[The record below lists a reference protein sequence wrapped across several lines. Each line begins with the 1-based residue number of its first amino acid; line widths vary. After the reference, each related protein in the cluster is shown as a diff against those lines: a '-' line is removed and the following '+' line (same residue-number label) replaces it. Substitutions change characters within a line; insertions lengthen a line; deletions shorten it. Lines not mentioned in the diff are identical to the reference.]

1 MGWLKGRRL
10 WLLASLVLLATL
22 ISNLP
27 AQLVW
32 RQVQPHLP
40 VKVELDGLTGTLWRG
55 SLARLQVDGIDQGAL
70 EWRWQPAGLLAG
82 ELELD
87 LDWRPR
93 DGRVQAVLRMAVDR
107 LSLEGVRGRLS
118 AASMAQVNKAP
129 FLLQGDWLLDIPR
142 LTLADLRKV
151 TEASG
156 RIAWQDAGGGLP
168 SPLALGN
175 LAADLAAENG
185 WLVMSLADN
194 GGPLGLAGTARWQPA
209 KPLKLDTRLL
219 ARADAD
225 RDLAAGLQLL
235 GRADPDGWVR
245 WRVQLQ

>member
-107 LSLEGVRGRLS
+107 LSLD
-118 AASMAQVNKAP
+118 
-129 FLLQGDWLLDIPR
+129 LLYCFDSESSTYFVWVAR
-142 LTLADLRKV
+142 TCV
-151 TEASG
+151 TPPVP
-156 RIAWQDAGGGLP
+156 IIHLP
-168 SPLALGN
+168 IHSTHT
-175 LAADLAAENG
+175 
-185 WLVMSLADN
+185 S
-194 GGPLGLAGTARWQPA
+194 QPHA
-209 KPLKLDTRLL
+209 HTP
-219 ARADAD
+219 
-225 RDLAAGLQLL
+225 
-235 GRADPDGWVR
+235 
-245 WRVQLQ
+245 

>member
-55 SLARLQVDGIDQGAL
+55 SLARLQVDGIDQGAVG
-70 EWRWQPAGLLAG
+70 WRWQPAGMLAG
-82 ELELD
+82 
-87 LDWRPR
+87 
-93 DGRVQAVLRMAVDR
+93 
-107 LSLEGVRGRLS
+107 
-118 AASMAQVNKAP
+118 
-129 FLLQGDWLLDIPR
+129 
-142 LTLADLRKV
+142 KV
-151 TEASG
+151 TEG
-156 RIAWQDAGGGLP
+156 GWRIAWQDAGGGLP